1 MKVYVNEMAV
11 EVPEGTSI
19 LAFLVQKELKPG
31 TVIVEHNLEIV
42 AREAWE
48 SVILAPEDQ
57 LQIVSF
63 VGGG

>member
-31 TVIVEHNLEIV
+31 TVIVEHNLAIV